1 MKQIISI
8 FIILVSV
15 LTACTSDLETVVSS
29 RSLGVE
35 ATTQTRANA
44 SLKYQISDFTKK
56 CSLSGSD
63 LTEFNSILKL
73 MQDDYATGSFYV
85 PLFKRDLANGYKIV
99 DISRSS
105 STINQ
110 GGYNPTT
117 KKITFNETADISN
130 VFPEEFIHFN
140 QDNYYPGGTSQ
151 YVTKGKPNI
160 EMEAKI
166 IEDCADLYGTAAAYY
181 GAGPTY
187 GDTYRNWIW
196 DLVYNNSD
204 NNKYFPSMNYVLTYK
219 INNIGYR
226 DFIEDLKK
234 KSASYNYES
243 INSLNPI
250 LIDFIYKNKKGAK

>member
-1 MKQIISI
+1 M
-8 FIILVSV
+8 
-15 LTACTSDLETVVSS
+15 
-29 RSLGVE
+29 
-35 ATTQTRANA
+35 
-44 SLKYQISDFTKK
+44 
-56 CSLSGSD
+56 
-63 LTEFNSILKL
+63 
-73 MQDDYATGSFYV
+73 
-85 PLFKRDLANGYKIV
+85 
-99 DISRSS
+99 
-105 STINQ
+105 
-110 GGYNPTT
+110 
-117 KKITFNETADISN
+117 
-130 VFPEEFIHFN
+130 
-140 QDNYYPGGTSQ
+140 
-151 YVTKGKPNI
+151 TKGKPNI

-250 LIDFIYKNKKGAK
+250 LIDFIYKNKNGAK